1 MKKLLASLSSA
12 ALCMIVRLCRIGP
25 WPLSERRESSITA
38 QTRAHPARFF
48 LQKEPRQMDAASL
61 SPAQVGDDAILAL

>member
-1 MKKLLASLSSA
+1 MNPPLLHKPA
-12 ALCMIVRLCRIGP
+12 P
-25 WPLSERRESSITA
+25 
-38 QTRAHPARFF
+38 HPARFF